1 MALTVAGTFM
11 LVQAIPDNVKYF
23 ALMQFLVGLGFSG
36 IFPLA
41 NSILVTNTKEN
52 NRGQAFGILFSSQM
66 LGGALGP
73 VIGGVMVTL
82 ISFKSVYIISGII
95 LLFCAVFLNKRKQKF
110 EK

>member
-1 MALTVAGTFM
+1 
-11 LVQAIPDNVKYF
+11 
-23 ALMQFLVGLGFSG
+23 
-36 IFPLA
+36 
-41 NSILVTNTKEN
+41 
-52 NRGQAFGILFSSQM
+52 M

-82 ISFKSVYIISGII
+82 ISFKTVYIISGII